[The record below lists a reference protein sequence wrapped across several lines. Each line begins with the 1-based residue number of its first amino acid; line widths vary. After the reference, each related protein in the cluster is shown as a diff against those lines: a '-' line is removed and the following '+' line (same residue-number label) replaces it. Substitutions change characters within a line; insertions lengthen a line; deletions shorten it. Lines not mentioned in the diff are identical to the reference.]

1 MAVKYKY
8 FIPNQTYFI
17 TFTILGWTK
26 IFTNDKYCGL
36 VYKWFD
42 YMRENY
48 GNKIYGYVIMP
59 NHIHALIHTTD
70 KAPKLSIFIANAKRF
85 LAYQIIAFL
94 EEDDKKE
101 IAINTFTEK
110 YLSHGYPIDRNKCKE
125 VLSYVICPDSDIEN
139 KICELHEIYE
149 DLLMMVHRWNT
160 QSSFEEDETEIKP
173 DMEEGLFI
181 VQVGDNKCVV
191 VNGED
196 ITAQL

>member
-1 MAVKYKY
+1 MGLRRGNEINMAVKYKY

-17 TFTILGWTK
+17 TFTILGWK
-26 IFTNDKYCGL
+26 NIFTNDKYCGL

-59 NHIHALIHTTD
+59 NHIHALIRITD

-101 IAINTFTEK
+101 ILEYFKEHARIKERAKHKVFEDK
-110 YLSHGYPIDRNKCKE
+110 YDALVIQSDKFFRKVELYSQKSCCKA
-125 VLSYVICPDSDIEN
+125 LA
-139 KICELHEIYE
+139 
-149 DLLMMVHRWNT
+149 
-160 QSSFEEDETEIKP
+160 F
-173 DMEEGLFI
+173 G
-181 VQVGDNKCVV
+181 G
-191 VNGED
+191 
-196 ITAQL
+196 